1 MDSYLMLVAAA
12 LLLAADF
19 SLNKV
24 YQRLQGTSLKAGLR
38 FNALLGLFT
47 AFIFWALDGFT
58 LVFAPF
64 SIIIAVVMS
73 SLAIIY
79 NILGFRI
86 MKSGSMA
93 LYTLFLMTGGMT
105 VPYLWGLFFLNEP
118 FSIVKTL
125 GLFVLIAAVVL
136 SVSGSMKTGKK
147 QLLMCVAVF
156 FLNGCISILSKTHQI
171 ETTYTTVSATGFVM
185 LTGLCKFFLAGWAL
199 FTPKE
204 EAPKNSGSKWI
215 LPLIIGSAVVSG
227 VSYMLQLWGA
237 VNLPAT
243 VLYPFITGGSMICS
257 TLADVLIFREK
268 LSKKLI
274 VSVALS
280 FVGTLMFL

>member
-12 LLLAADF
+12 LLLAVDF

-24 YQRLQGTSLKAGLR
+24 YQKWQGTSLKAGLR

-47 AFIFWALDGFT
+47 ALIFWALDGFT

-73 SLAIIY
+73 SLAITY
-79 NILGFRI
+79 NIMGFRI

-105 VPYLWGLFFLNEP
+105 VPYVWGLFFLNEP

-125 GLFVLIAAVVL
+125 GLLVLIAAVVF
-136 SVSGSMKTGKK
+136 SVSGSMKVNKK
-147 QLLMCVAVF
+147 QLLMCIAVF
-156 FLNGCISILSKTHQI
+156 FLNGFISVLSKTHQI
-171 ETTYTTVSATGFVM
+171 EQTYTCVSATGFVM
-185 LTGLCKFFLAGWAL
+185 LTGLCKFILAGWSL
-199 FTPKE
+199 FSPKE
-204 EAPKNSGSKWI
+204 STEKPVGSKWV
-215 LPLIIGSAVVSG
+215 LPLIIGSAAVG
-227 VSYMLQLWGA
+227 GISYMLQLWGA
-237 VNLPAT
+237 MDLPAT
-243 VLYPFITGGSMICS
+243 VLYPFITGGSMVCS

-268 LSKKLI
+268 LSKKLLL
-274 VSVALS
+274 SVGLS
-280 FVGTLMFL
+280 FIGTCMFL